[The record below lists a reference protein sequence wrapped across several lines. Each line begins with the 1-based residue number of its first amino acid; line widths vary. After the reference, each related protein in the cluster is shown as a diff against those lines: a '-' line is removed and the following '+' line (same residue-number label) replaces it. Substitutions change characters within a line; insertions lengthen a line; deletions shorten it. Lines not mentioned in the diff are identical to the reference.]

1 MKKTISILLQKARLT
16 YNTFPFYGTVFFF
29 FLFFYYCSCDG
40 VTAKQTPMERI
51 FNVAKNLDSFCSFQ
65 FYSVLSCTVV
75 IVCIKIL
82 ISYFSQ
88 VQVLHSLLEF
98 SFNVCVFLAFV
109 PAATSVPTLFRFQFN
124 FFVVFSFNF
133 IFFFTY
139 FRQMSVF
146 GILSKSVNCFM
157 MALVIFVF
165 LFFHVIFYLLF

>member
-16 YNTFPFYGTVFFF
+16 YNTFPFYGTVF
-29 FLFFYYCSCDG
+29 LFCYCSCDG

-65 FYSVLSCTVV
+65 FYSILSCTVV

-124 FFVVFSFNF
+124 FFFVFSFNF
-133 IFFFTY
+133 IFFT
-139 FRQMSVF
+139 
-146 GILSKSVNCFM
+146 
-157 MALVIFVF
+157 
-165 LFFHVIFYLLF
+165 FFSPNECVWNFK

>member
-1 MKKTISILLQKARLT
+1 MQKVHKKGLTIENEENNFNIVTKGKINLQYFPLLW
-16 YNTFPFYGTVFFF
+16 NCF

-133 IFFFTY
+133 IFFT
-139 FRQMSVF
+139 
-146 GILSKSVNCFM
+146 
-157 MALVIFVF
+157 
-165 LFFHVIFYLLF
+165 FFSPNECVWNFK